1 MYLVSMTW
9 LMIYEL
15 RIDDRK
21 MHSWDT
27 EPIRTTI
34 NQIYIR
40 WFCENELICGM
51 GWVMLGYTITPLIN
65 HSLNIIDFQ
74 SINRFQ

>member
-1 MYLVSMTW
+1 MNLVSMTW

-51 GWVMLGYTITPLIN
+51 GAGWVG
-65 HSLNIIDFQ
+65 
-74 SINRFQ
+74 